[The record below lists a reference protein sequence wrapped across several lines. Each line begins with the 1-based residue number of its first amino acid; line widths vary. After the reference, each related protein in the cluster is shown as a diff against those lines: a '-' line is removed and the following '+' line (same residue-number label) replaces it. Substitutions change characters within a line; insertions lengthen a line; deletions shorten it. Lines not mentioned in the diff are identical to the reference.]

1 MKLRGGIYA
10 IRCMEIMNL
19 DEVRN
24 KNKNKNKNENK
35 NKIEGEVSHRNK

>member
-1 MKLRGGIYA
+1 MRGGIYA

-24 KNKNKNKNENK
+24 KNKNKYKNKNENK
-35 NKIEGEVSHRNK
+35 NKIEGEVFHQNK